1 MSMSKIKFWL
11 IAAISGTMLM
21 TSCDKNHEEPQN
33 TLLGGEGRI
42 LVQTTVKNPNGDSG
56 ASYMQQIPELSGNLD
71 ISKAIQTGF
80 YNSISIVEN
89 EIFVMAEYGGKGS
102 QSISKYIRTPKGMEK
117 VGELHGIPE
126 SWPINLTSVSAQKAY
141 VPLYS
146 LGRVLVI
153 NPQTMTQI
161 GEIDLKEYAHG
172 DASSE
177 PASGIIRDG
186 YYYLPL
192 NQIGADW
199 LPYENHRQSD
209 VVIIDTKTDKVVK
222 VISEAKS
229 GLCFPTRPMAQGM
242 IFANE
247 QKDIYIAC
255 CGLFG
260 FNPNYLK
267 NGFICIPAGKQEF
280 DTARSWD
287 ISNTTIQGT
296 NYKPASVYNTLYLG
310 NGKLAAYVNII
321 ELSGDNPYTAR
332 NNMAVIIDLNAK
344 TIKRIEGIPETDG
357 YSSSIEQD
365 NGEVYFS
372 VYGVAKSGIFA
383 YNPTTEA
390 VRQVMSSKN
399 GITSIHFF

>member
-117 VGELHGIPE
+117 LGELHIIPE

-141 VPLYS
+141 VPLYV

-161 GEIDLKEYAHG
+161 GEIDLKEYAYG

-222 VISEAKS
+222 VISEVKS
-229 GLCFPTRPMAQGM
+229 GLCFPTHPRAQGM
-242 IFANE
+242 IFSNE

-260 FNPNYLK
+260 FNPEYLK